1 MMKNDFK
8 QKSNEIISTL
18 LLRKIN
24 QNNNMARKTLIKQT
38 VKWVAPILTAALIQA
53 TSVSAQDGES
63 IFKSKC
69 SACHSIGNGKFVG
82 PDLKDV
88 TTRRKEDWLL
98 KFIKGS
104 QAFVKEDAT
113 AKALF
118 AEFNVVM
125 PDFPMSDAEIK
136 SILTYIDSKSAPAK
150 TEVATADSG
159 KQEAAPTE
167 VLPDKSNFAT
177 AEEIE
182 LGRQLFE
189 GSVAFKNGGA
199 SCKSCHNVDYPLML
213 KGGVL
218 AKDLTTSYSRLGGD
232 AGVSGIMA
240 SAPFPAMMATFK
252 DKPLTEKEIYL
263 ITAFLNKADKLN
275 GTVAENSGSPLL
287 MGGITVLC
295 CILAGIW
302 LTWIYRKQKMVKQS
316 IYDRQTKTIITNH

>member
-1 MMKNDFK
+1 
-8 QKSNEIISTL
+8 
-18 LLRKIN
+18 
-24 QNNNMARKTLIKQT
+24 MARKKIIKQT
-38 VKWVAPILTAALIQA
+38 IKWAVPFIAAAFMQA
-53 TSVSAQDGES
+53 TSVNAQDGEA

-125 PDFPMSDAEIK
+125 PDFPMSDGELK
-136 SILTYIDSKSAPAK
+136 SILTYIDSKSAPA
-150 TEVATADSG
+150 TAAVATADSG

-167 VLPDKSNFAT
+167 VLPDKSNSAT

-182 LGRQLFE
+182 MGKQLFE
-189 GSVAFKNGGA
+189 GSIAFKNGGA
-199 SCKSCHNVDYPLML
+199 SCKSCHNADYPGML

-218 AKDLTTSYSRLGGD
+218 AKDLTTAYSRLGGD

-240 SAPFPAMMATFK
+240 SAPFPAMTVAFK
-252 DKPLTEKEIYL
+252 DKPLTEQEIYL
-263 ITAFLNKADKLN
+263 ITAFLNKTDKLN
-275 GTVAENSGSPLL
+275 GTVPENSGSPLL
-287 MGGITVLC
+287 VGGFSVLC
-295 CILAGIW
+295 CILGGIW
-302 LTWIYRKQKMVKQS
+302 LIWVYRKKQMVKQT
-316 IYDRQTKTIITNH
+316 IFNRQVKSTTNNNY